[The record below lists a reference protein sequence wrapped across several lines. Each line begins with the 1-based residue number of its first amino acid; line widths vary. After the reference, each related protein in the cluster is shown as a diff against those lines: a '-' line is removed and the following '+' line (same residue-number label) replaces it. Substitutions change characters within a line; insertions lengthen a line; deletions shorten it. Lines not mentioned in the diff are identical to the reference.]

1 VNFVGGGGIFDAVGF
16 APYGM
21 LEEEADTDRGRGSFE
36 GVATART
43 LGVLGREDSLKI
55 DLALL
60 GVELGMGWIEMG
72 ASNAAD
78 DTTEFLEDDAN
89 SRESREALWLALG
102 DGSRESC
109 DAEAEGGV

>member
-1 VNFVGGGGIFDAVGF
+1 MNFVGGGGIFDTVGL
-16 APYGM
+16 APFGM
-21 LEEEADTDRGRGSFE
+21 LEEADTDRGRGSFE

-43 LGVLGREDSLKI
+43 LGVFGREDSLKI

-78 DTTEFLEDDAN
+78 DTTEFLEDPAASSSDN
-89 SRESREALWLALG
+89 LEALWLAG
-102 DGSRESC
+102 DGSKESC